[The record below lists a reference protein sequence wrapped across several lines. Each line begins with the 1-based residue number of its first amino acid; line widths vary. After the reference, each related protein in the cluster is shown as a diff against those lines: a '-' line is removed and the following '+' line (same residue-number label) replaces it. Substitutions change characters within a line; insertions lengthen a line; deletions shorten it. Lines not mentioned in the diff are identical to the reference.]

1 MSEALIPSL
10 GRVGCGSTN
19 HSVSGSDLLPGR
31 VNPRLGGSNQLL
43 GGGSSGL
50 HIGGCGT
57 NSLVGGG
64 DQLLDSVDVDDGYTL
79 GVPLLLLSIVV
90 GVVPLLGNA
99 RMVVAITD
107 LLLGGVVVQL
117 G

>member
-1 MSEALIPSL
+1 M
-10 GRVGCGSTN
+10 
-19 HSVSGSDLLPGR
+19 LPGR
-31 VNPRLGGSNQLL
+31 VNPCLGGSNQLF

-50 HIGGCGT
+50 LIGSCGT

-79 GVPLLLLSIVV
+79 DVPLLLLSIVV

-99 RMVVAITD
+99 RMVVAITG

>member
-1 MSEALIPSL
+1 M
-10 GRVGCGSTN
+10 
-19 HSVSGSDLLPGR
+19 LPGR
-31 VNPRLGGSNQLL
+31 VNPRLGGSNHLL

-50 HIGGCGT
+50 HIGSCGT

-90 GVVPLLGNA
+90 GVVPLG
-99 RMVVAITD
+99 
-107 LLLGGVVVQL
+107 
-117 G
+117 